1 MMRQDL
7 NQVFDRCLEKLQSG
21 TSLEAVLAEYP
32 EWADELRPVLE
43 LVMALWQARG
53 SDTVPVAA
61 MTRSRAKLYEEAQRR
76 RAVERQP
83 SLWQRWV
90 RSIQRVTVPAVILL
104 VVAGLGLTGLASVKA
119 LPGETLYPVKIAAER
134 LTLSLPTNASD
145 RLIREETF
153 DTRRFA
159 EVEALREQQREQ
171 EVYFV
176 GDLTLDEDGLWRIGK
191 IPLNVPSE
199 MEKDLAELVGQFIF
213 VHADLMPDGRLVL
226 EWFESRLYTL
236 SGRVQAVDGTRIRID
251 TVWAELG
258 SAVAGQWTPTVG
270 QRVTVEVVRLSD
282 GRLMVVKLKIVPN
295 NEFNEAAVQIATT
308 EQPDEQDD
316 PPPAPTASPA
326 ATERS
331 RDENDDKDKEK
342 DKESITPTAASPA
355 EVTPEPTR
363 KDDDDDQHEEK
374 TPGSSPEPEPTRT
387 PD

>member
-1 MMRQDL
+1 MMRKDL

-21 TSLEAVLAEYP
+21 ASLEAVLAEYP

-43 LVMALWQARG
+43 SVMALWQARG

-90 RSIQRVTVPAVILL
+90 RSARRVTVPAVILL
-104 VVAGLGLTGLASVKA
+104 VVAGLGLTGLASVEA
-119 LPGETLYPVKIAAER
+119 LPGETFYPVKIAAER

-145 RLIREETF
+145 RLIREETY

-226 EWFESRLYTL
+226 EWFESRLYDL

-258 SAVAGQWTPTVG
+258 STVAGQWTPTVG
-270 QRVTVEVVRLSD
+270 QRVTVSVVRLSD
-282 GRLMVVKLKIVPN
+282 GRLMVVKLQIIPN
-295 NEFNEAAVQIATT
+295 NELNEAAVQIATT

-326 ATERS
+326 ETELS
-331 RDENDDKDKEK
+331 KDEGDDK
-342 DKESITPTAASPA
+342 DKESITPTATSPT

-363 KDDDDDQHEEK
+363 KDDDEHEEK